1 MAVGYTPPA
10 MTRLI
15 PRPLLYAHRGAA
27 HEQPENTMPSFQ
39 RAMEI
44 GVDALETDL
53 HMTMDGHIVLSHD
66 PSAGRMTGVKAEFR
80 AATLTEVKGWDAGFG
95 FQDPDGHRPF
105 AGKGIRV
112 PTLAE
117 LLDEFSD
124 VQLNVDIKQASP
136 PMVSA
141 LLTLLRK
148 TDSAE
153 RVTIGSFHGAVIR
166 DVRRRQYPGSTA
178 LSMAEMMSFV
188 GLPAFGFKGLW
199 RALGG
204 TGDAAQIPTHWN
216 RVRLDTRDRVAR
228 LHDLG
233 IRVDY
238 WTINDPGEARRLLDL
253 GADGIM
259 TDDPGAIK
267 PVFDDMFPA
276 R

>member
-1 MAVGYTPPA
+1 MV
-10 MTRLI
+10 
-15 PRPLLYAHRGAA
+15 AHRGVPVI
-27 HEQPENTMPSFQ
+27 EPENTLASFALALKQ
-39 RAMEI
+39 GA
-44 GVDALETDL
+44 DALETDL

-66 PSAGRMTGVKAEFR
+66 PSADRMTGVKAEFR

-117 LLDEFSD
+117 LLDEFPD

-188 GLPAFGFKGLW
+188 GLPSFGFRGLW

-238 WTINDPGEARRLLDL
+238 WTINDPLEAEVLLER

-259 TDDPGAIK
+259 TDDPALLAN
-267 PVFDDMFPA
+267 VVA
-276 R
+276 RYR